1 MDAKL
6 RATIKSLLGDIEA
19 MRCECPSDIKGVGD
33 AQEEEHW
40 FGKFSA
46 GHFEYEDTEMFSI
59 QWPNLG
65 ILAEQLQELLQG
77 HEKVVIGR
85 PLDQ

>member
-6 RATIKSLLGDIEA
+6 RDTIKSLLGDIEA

-59 QWPNLG
+59 
-65 ILAEQLQELLQG
+65 EQLQELLQG

>member
-1 MDAKL
+1 
-6 RATIKSLLGDIEA
+6 
-19 MRCECPSDIKGVGD
+19 VGD

-65 ILAEQLQELLQG
+65 ILAEQLKALLPPD
-77 HEKVVIGR
+77 KVVIGR